1 MAPKEDELD
10 RHESTAVDDILLSEK
25 HLHQR
30 DDEDAGVRIDAARLL
45 DGLFDFLK
53 PRVCEGKGKGTGSD
67 DRVKQRDQ

>member
-1 MAPKEDELD
+1 MGVAIVLNKGTNLFIGRISFDEQC
-10 RHESTAVDDILLSEK
+10 V
-25 HLHQR
+25 
-30 DDEDAGVRIDAARLL
+30 GGPAARLL

>member
-1 MAPKEDELD
+1 MLYLTVMGVAIVLNKANEPVY
-10 RHESTAVDDILLSEK
+10 RADILF
-25 HLHQR
+25 
-30 DDEDAGVRIDAARLL
+30 DEQCVGGPAARLL